1 MCVLLMGDLLQL
13 PPTFGTP
20 LYKGTNPVFSSFER
34 HLLTTQHRSKSL
46 PHTSNI
52 ALSRDME
59 AQNPL
64 RSVDWSIYSYLSPD
78 DMSGEF
84 ADATHIVSTN
94 MERGELNRILGER
107 FAERNNQRLFR
118 WRFQLPPWMAK
129 NEASMEHLWD
139 VLDNREDLHGLFT
152 RGARAYLSK
161 NLCTKKKMCNGS
173 LCHMDSFGYF
183 TAQKRRDFNA
193 CVAAAHD
200 SCVINIPPPDYII
213 VRVNGVIQNST
224 CDFRLR
230 GFKRVIKATTHPVSI
245 GFACTFWK
253 VQGLTLPKTV
263 LHMGSPHMSLAAVH
277 VGMTRVELPENMR
290 LFPIDDWRPLFRM
303 SWDDELRHLMIDLQA
318 TNQSKKEIKEVKV

>member
-1 MCVLLMGDLLQL
+1 MALLKNNKKPFGGVCVLLMGDLLQL

-20 LYKGTNPVFSSFER
+20 LYKGTNQVFLSFER

-64 RSVDWSIYSYLSPD
+64 RSVDWSIYTYLFPA

-129 NEASMEHLWD
+129 NRSVD
-139 VLDNREDLHGLFT
+139 GTFVG
-152 RGARAYLSK
+152 
-161 NLCTKKKMCNGS
+161 CT
-173 LCHMDSFGYF
+173 
-183 TAQKRRDFNA
+183 
-193 CVAAAHD
+193 
-200 SCVINIPPPDYII
+200 
-213 VRVNGVIQNST
+213 
-224 CDFRLR
+224 
-230 GFKRVIKATTHPVSI
+230 
-245 GFACTFWK
+245 
-253 VQGLTLPKTV
+253 
-263 LHMGSPHMSLAAVH
+263 
-277 VGMTRVELPENMR
+277 
-290 LFPIDDWRPLFRM
+290 
-303 SWDDELRHLMIDLQA
+303 
-318 TNQSKKEIKEVKV
+318 